1 MEAYTEYFVEV
12 NNESGFVRQLEVF
25 QTYEEAVKFIDDYNE
40 PLNKN
45 EYLNII
51 FVDYNENGD
60 EIAFGSVV

>member
-1 MEAYTEYFVEV
+1 MEAYTEYSVDV

-25 QTYEEAVKFIDDYNE
+25 QTYEEAVKFTTDYNE

>member
-1 MEAYTEYFVEV
+1 MEAYTDYFVEV

-25 QTYEEAVKFIDDYNE
+25 QTYEEAVKFTDDYNE

>member
-1 MEAYTEYFVEV
+1 MEAYTEYSVDV

-25 QTYEEAVKFIDDYNE
+25 QTYEEAVKFTTDHNE

>member
-1 MEAYTEYFVEV
+1 MEAYTEYFVDV
-12 NNESGFVRQLEVF
+12 NNENGFVRQLEVF
-25 QTYEEAVKFIDDYNE
+25 QTYEEAVEFTTDYNE

-51 FVDYNENGD
+51 FVDYNDKGD

>member
-12 NNESGFVRQLEVF
+12 NNESGFVKQLEVF
-25 QTYEEAVKFIDDYNE
+25 QTYEEAVRFIDDYNE

>member
-1 MEAYTEYFVEV
+1 MEAYTDYFVEV
-12 NNESGFVRQLEVF
+12 NNESGFVRQFEVF
-25 QTYEEAVKFIDDYNE
+25 QTYEEAVKFTDDYNE

>member
-1 MEAYTEYFVEV
+1 MEAHTEYFVEV

-25 QTYEEAVKFIDDYNE
+25 QTYEEAVKFTDDYNE

>member
-25 QTYEEAVKFIDDYNE
+25 QTYEEAVKFTDDCNE

>member
-1 MEAYTEYFVEV
+1 MEAYTDYFVDV
-12 NNESGFVRQLEVF
+12 NNENGFVRQLE
-25 QTYEEAVKFIDDYNE
+25 EAVKFTADYNE